1 MLSLKR
7 HLGLVTLTLACT
19 LTGGAAGAHG
29 ATRTQP
35 ARFPAL
41 DGGGPVVPNIKVTAM
56 TTAPGGALYAAGV
69 YVVRSKDPYAVN
81 PVGSLGST
89 WLVSR
94 DHGATWTRNI
104 STIDPKAFPK
114 NGIAAW
120 TNHEALPID
129 FTPMSITIDP
139 HNANTI
145 YVAGCVDI
153 DATCSQPTPGAGAHL
168 VVHST
173 DGGRTWQD
181 VLTTSTPI
189 VGIGA
194 KPPGTALPTAG
205 YAVLVDPR
213 DSRRLY
219 VAVNDVGVL
228 RSENAGHTWVYMP
241 QPQSNFIGRPC
252 ELLADPLNPRV
263 VYELAREGM
272 LYRTADAGA
281 HWQTRALLGG
291 KLHTNMVTSLIWIGQ
306 AMYVTAEN
314 GLYSSTNGGTSWHQV
329 AGTPLPGGF
338 DQSVRLNAG
347 WVSTFSAN
355 TRGPIN
361 GLYAIHDGS
370 GWQAVADT
378 DKRGPAYYGALDF
391 RGMDVGYLDTRL
403 WADRSAGIVFT
414 AGRLGGLYRWQSTL

>member
-1 MLSLKR
+1 MR
-7 HLGLVTLTLACT
+7 TVIRRLGLATLTLAWAV
-19 LTGGAAGAHG
+19 GGLPSSVHG
-29 ATRTQP
+29 AVRPAP
-35 ARFPAL
+35 ARFVAL
-41 DGGGPVVPNIKVTAM
+41 DGGPVLPHIKVTAM

-120 TNHEALPID
+120 TNHAALPID

-153 DATCSQPTPGAGAHL
+153 DATCSRPTPGAGAHL
-168 VVHST
+168 VVRST

-219 VAVNDVGVL
+219 AAVNDVGVL
-228 RSENAGHTWVYMP
+228 RSEDAGRMWLYVP
-241 QPQSNFIGRPC
+241 QPQSNYIGHPC
-252 ELLADPLNPRV
+252 ELLGDPQNARV
-263 VYELAREGM
+263 VYELAREGA
-272 LYRTADAGA
+272 LYRTTDAGT

-291 KLHTNMVTSLIWIGQ
+291 QLHTSSVSSLTWVGRALYLTTNKGLYTSNDGGSHWRLAYGVPMAGAFYTSVRAAGGWISVFGSSQKGAADVYALRDGGSWQPVANTDARGPQYFGSLDLQ
-306 AMYVTAEN
+306 AMDADAVTRVWEDPASHV
-314 GLYSSTNGGTSWHQV
+314 LFTS
-329 AGTPLPGGF
+329 
-338 DQSVRLNAG
+338 
-347 WVSTFSAN
+347 
-355 TRGPIN
+355 GP
-361 GLYAIHDGS
+361 
-370 GWQAVADT
+370 
-378 DKRGPAYYGALDF
+378 
-391 RGMDVGYLDTRL
+391 
-403 WADRSAGIVFT
+403 
-414 AGRLGGLYRWQSTL
+414 LGGLYRWRSTV